1 MWNYAEAVA
10 LLDKQGR
17 VCVISRNE
25 DESPIQHVV
34 GKRVADLLCE
44 DSRQDFDSAFG
55 QALQGAE
62 NNAVISA
69 IDDNGHVVCVRAR
82 FMPSPVAET
91 PVLFHFRRFP
101 RGWQYLSLR
110 EREVIHTLH
119 ESGMNPKRTARRSS
133 SGRRSG
139 RRSMVHS
146 QADAFTSTAS
156 RATPRRRAS
165 WTMVEGL

>member
-119 ESGMNPKRTARRSS
+119 ESGMNPKRTARKL
-133 SGRRSG
+133 GITENTLNAHRRSICQKCSLQG
-139 RRSMVHS
+139 AGEFWV
-146 QADAFTSTAS
+146 F
-156 RATPRRRAS
+156 
-165 WTMVEGL
+165 VERCR

>member
-44 DSRQDFDSAFG
+44 DSRRDFDSAFD

-62 NNAVISA
+62 NDTVITG

-82 FMPSPVAET
+82 LMPSPVAET

-101 RGWQYLSLR
+101 IGWQYLSLR
-110 EREVIHTLH
+110 EREVIHALH
-119 ESGMNPKRTARRSS
+119 ESGMNPKRTAREL
-133 SGRRSG
+133 GITENTLNAHRRSI
-139 RRSMVHS
+139 S
-146 QADAFTSTAS
+146 QKCSLQGAGDF
-156 RATPRRRAS
+156 
-165 WTMVEGL
+165 WVFVERCR

>member
-44 DSRQDFDSAFG
+44 DSRQDFDSAFD

-62 NNAVISA
+62 NNVVITGT
-69 IDDNGHVVCVRAR
+69 DDNGHVVCVRAR
-82 FMPSPVAET
+82 LMPSPVAET

-119 ESGMNPKRTARRSS
+119 ESGMNPKRTARKL
-133 SGRRSG
+133 GITENTLNAHRRSIG
-139 RRSMVHS
+139 QKCSLQGAGEFWV
-146 QADAFTSTAS
+146 F
-156 RATPRRRAS
+156 
-165 WTMVEGL
+165 VERCR